1 MEFSCGNVVCME
13 SITIT
18 EAVGGDLA
26 SLQNRVFFCFIH
38 IPQLSFFNGMMVSQV
53 CTCVI

>member
-1 MEFSCGNVVCME
+1 MEFLYGNVVCME

-18 EAVGGDLA
+18 AAEGGDLA

-38 IPQLSFFNGMMVSQV
+38 IRQFSFFNGMMVSQV
-53 CTCVI
+53 CTLVI